1 MRTNNLTNPFQKMAS
16 PKDITSFTGN
26 LSDRFCQDSLKCLVC
41 LDELTTQR
49 GLVEFPC
56 CNNIFACLCCFIELV
71 VVNQS
76 TIAPCCRRPLN
87 FVRGA
92 GSAMRRQIER
102 ERQEAELQLEQTQR
116 MRRSAEAD
124 LVRIR
129 TENRRFEEEHQQVTY
144 KLAILRSTQE
154 EQERVAAQRLEMR
167 RQQEHADLMI
177 LEQRRQDAI
186 RKEKEARDKA
196 TQYADAQKR
205 RREIERKIRQYIAEI
220 NSPKTPA
227 SHFGRVYQDLCK
239 LLSKYPDMEEFILT
253 AFSDIRMSDTLT
265 GIIAAELNARVDEIT
280 DNTALRAV
288 VRLQIIILN
297 SLEYTSQVCDL
308 YYRNYLYAVQ
318 PYRVPRE
325 SITMASRLLGKPI
338 SLNLSAAQ
346 FQLVVSYD
354 HNTGFS
360 FSRKSDCPGASN
372 VSNSTQLPTNVESN
386 ARLANVFA
394 LCEVT
399 NTDVNSYTAKKCFA
413 AFTLDTHTS
422 KIIIHL
428 LEYDV
433 NELFGTEDAY
443 VSKIGDTNLTQ
454 EIATQTLASP
464 AINPFQVTKFAI
476 EKCGRDLFQPT
487 IPKMKTIIRFA

>member
-1 MRTNNLTNPFQKMAS
+1 MAS

-26 LSDRFCQDSLKCLVC
+26 MSDRFCKDSLKCLVC

-56 CNNIFACLCCFIELV
+56 CNNIFACLCCFMELV

-87 FVRGA
+87 FVRSA
-92 GSAMRRQIER
+92 GSAMRLAIER
-102 ERQEAELQLEQTQR
+102 ERQEAERQLEQTQR

-124 LVRIR
+124 LARIR

-154 EQERVAAQRLEMR
+154 EQERVAKQRLEMR
-167 RQQEHADLMI
+167 KQQEEAGLMI

-227 SHFGRVYQDLCK
+227 SHFERVYQDLCK

-265 GIIAAELNARVDEIT
+265 GIIATELNARVDEIT
-280 DNTALRAV
+280 GDAALRAV
-288 VRLQIIILN
+288 VRLQIMTLN
-297 SLEYTSQVCDL
+297 SLEYTSPVCDM

-318 PYRVPRE
+318 PYQVPRE
-325 SITMASRLLGKPI
+325 LITMASRLLGKPI

-346 FQLVVSYD
+346 IVVSYD
-354 HNTGFS
+354 RNTGFS
-360 FSRKSDCPGASN
+360 FSRKSDCASLC
-372 VSNSTQLPTNVESN
+372 TQLPTNVESN

-394 LCEVT
+394 LCEVA
-399 NTDVNSYTAKKCFA
+399 NTDITSYTAQMCFA
-413 AFTLDTHTS
+413 AFTLDVSMS

-433 NELFGTEDAY
+433 NELFGAEDVY
-443 VSKIGDTNLTQ
+443 VSKIGDSVMTQ
-454 EIATQTLASP
+454 NIAIPSLA
-464 AINPFQVTKFAI
+464 ALGTNPFQVTKFSI
-476 EKCGRDLFQPT
+476 EKCGRDLCQPT

>member
-1 MRTNNLTNPFQKMAS
+1 
-16 PKDITSFTGN
+16 
-26 LSDRFCQDSLKCLVC
+26 
-41 LDELTTQR
+41 
-49 GLVEFPC
+49 
-56 CNNIFACLCCFIELV
+56 
-71 VVNQS
+71 
-76 TIAPCCRRPLN
+76 
-87 FVRGA
+87 
-92 GSAMRRQIER
+92 MRRQIER
-102 ERQEAELQLEQTQR
+102 ERQEAERQLEQTQR

-124 LVRIR
+124 LARIR

-167 RQQEHADLMI
+167 KHQEQADLMI

-265 GIIAAELNARVDEIT
+265 GIIATELNARVDEIT
-280 DNTALRAV
+280 GDATLCAV
-288 VRLQIIILN
+288 VRLQIIIIN
-297 SLEYTSQVCDL
+297 SLEYTSPVCDM

-318 PYRVPRE
+318 PYQVPRE
-325 SITMASRLLGKPI
+325 LITMASRLLGKPI

-346 FQLVVSYD
+346 LVVSYD
-354 HNTGFS
+354 RNTGFS
-360 FSRKSDCPGASN
+360 FSRKSDCASLC
-372 VSNSTQLPTNVESN
+372 TQLPTNVELS
-386 ARLANVFA
+386 ARLANAFA
-394 LCEVT
+394 LCEVA
-399 NTDVNSYTAKKCFA
+399 NTDTISHFAQKCFA
-413 AFTLDTHTS
+413 AFTLDVSAS

-433 NELFGTEDAY
+433 NELFGTEDVY
-443 VSKIGDTNLTQ
+443 VSKIGDTNLTR
-454 EIATQTLASP
+454 EITAPDT
-464 AINPFQVTKFAI
+464 NPFMVTKFSI

-487 IPKMKTIIRFA
+487 HRIMKTIVRFY

>member
-1 MRTNNLTNPFQKMAS
+1 MAS
-16 PKDITSFTGN
+16 PRDITSFTGN
-26 LSDRFCQDSLKCLVC
+26 MSDRFCQDSLKCIVC
-41 LDELTTQR
+41 LDELTIQR

-56 CNNIFACLCCFIELV
+56 CNNIFACLCCFMELV
-71 VVNQS
+71 VVNKS

-87 FVRGA
+87 FVRNTSLSISQIDRRREHA
-92 GSAMRRQIER
+92 EFLMRN
-102 ERQEAELQLEQTQR
+102 
-116 MRRSAEAD
+116 AEAD
-124 LVRIR
+124 LMRIQVESR
-129 TENRRFEEEHQQVTY
+129 CFEEECQRAKY
-144 KLAILRSTQE
+144 KLATLRSKHE
-154 EQERVAAQRLEMR
+154 EQERIAAQRLEMR
-167 RQQEHADLMI
+167 KHQEQADLMI

-220 NSPKTPA
+220 NSPKTPT

-265 GIIAAELNARVDEIT
+265 GIIATELNARVDEIT
-280 DNTALRAV
+280 SDATLCAV

-297 SLEYTSQVCDL
+297 SLEYTSPVCDM

-318 PYRVPRE
+318 VYQVPRE
-325 SITMASRLLGKPI
+325 LTIMASRLLGQPL
-338 SLNLSAAQ
+338 SLNLSAA
-346 FQLVVSYD
+346 QLVVSYD
-354 HNTGFS
+354 HNTWFS
-360 FSRKSDCPGASN
+360 FSRKSDCASLC
-372 VSNSTQLPTNVESN
+372 TQLPTNVELN

-394 LCEVT
+394 LCEVA
-399 NTDVNSYTAKKCFA
+399 NTDATSYTAKKCFA

-433 NELFGTEDAY
+433 NELFGTEDVY
-443 VSKIGDTNLTQ
+443 ISKIGDTNLTR
-454 EIATQTLASP
+454 EIATP
-464 AINPFQVTKFAI
+464 ATNPFLITKFSI

-487 IPKMKTIIRFA
+487 ISKTKTIVRFY